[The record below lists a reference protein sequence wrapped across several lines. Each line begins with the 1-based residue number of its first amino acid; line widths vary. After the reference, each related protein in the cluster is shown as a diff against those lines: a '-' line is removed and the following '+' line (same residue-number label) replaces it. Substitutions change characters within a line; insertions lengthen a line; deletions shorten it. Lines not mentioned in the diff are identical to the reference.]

1 MGPSDVRGEASQVLQ
16 RACKIS
22 DPNAGWQGQE
32 LISRAESFARDATH
46 DWPKQ
51 EILIDNHRKSFF
63 NKDSM

>member
-1 MGPSDVRGEASQVLQ
+1 MSEARRVKFCNELAKYLI
-16 RACKIS
+16 RML
-22 DPNAGWQGQE
+22 AGWQGQE